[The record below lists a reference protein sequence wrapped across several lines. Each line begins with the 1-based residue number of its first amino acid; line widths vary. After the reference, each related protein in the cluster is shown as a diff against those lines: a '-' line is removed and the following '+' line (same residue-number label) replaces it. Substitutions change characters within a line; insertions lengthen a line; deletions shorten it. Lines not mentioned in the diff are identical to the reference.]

1 MRLQMRWMNC
11 HGAAV
16 LAAMLVPGFGGCA
29 ESSSMP
35 TPPMMGGLFSGSG
48 GAGPSGSGASGS
60 GGMGAAGATSV
71 AGGGAAG
78 RAGTTGNA
86 GGGAIGGGGG
96 GAAGATA
103 GAGAGSGAAGSTAG
117 AGGGAGMTLPPGDG
131 PMLPAIMG
139 ECPKFMNG
147 STIMVA
153 GHRSIVITAGEPG
166 KGGPLLFYWHGTA
179 QSASEAQRLLP
190 ADVRND
196 IVQSGGIIAAF
207 NGSQSGGGE
216 GDCSGTA
223 AHNQADFK
231 AADQIAACAVR
242 DHGIDPRRIYTT
254 GCSAGGLQ
262 SGCMAMM
269 RSSYIAAAAPN
280 SGGIVGRPRWQ
291 DMGKP
296 AVFSMHGGPSDM
308 VIVTFS
314 QTSMSLNSAVAT
326 QGGFVVNC
334 NHGGGHCRAPAP
346 LYSAAWRFM
355 KDHPWGT
362 TMSPWAGGVPSGT
375 PDYCTVFQR

>member
-1 MRLQMRWMNC
+1 MRLRWVKSRGAAML
-11 HGAAV
+11 AAV
-16 LAAMLVPGFGGCA
+16 LLPGIGGGCA
-29 ESSSMP
+29 ESGGDP
-35 TPPMMGGLFSGSG
+35 ILPPMTPGLM
-48 GAGPSGSGASGS
+48 SGSGASGASGSGTSGSAAGS
-60 GGMGAAGATSV
+60 GGGTPVAGSGTAGRIGSGGSAAAGTG
-71 AGGGAAG
+71 AGGSAG
-78 RAGTTGNA
+78 GAGTSA
-86 GGGAIGGGGG
+86 
-96 GAAGATA
+96 A
-103 GAGAGSGAAGSTAG
+103 GAGAGGGGAGTMAG
-117 AGGGAGMTLPPGDG
+117 AGGGAGTMAPTGNA

-139 ECPKFMNG
+139 ECPKFTDG

-153 GHRSIVITAGEPG
+153 GHRSIEITAGAPG
-166 KGGPLLFYWHGTA
+166 KNGPLLFYWHGTL
-179 QSASEAQRLLP
+179 QSASEARRMIP
-190 ADVRND
+190 AAVRAE
-196 IVQSGGIIAAF
+196 IVESGGIIAAF
-207 NGSQSGGGE
+207 NGSQSGGGG

-223 AHNQADFK
+223 AHNQADFN

-296 AVFSMHGGPSDM
+296 AIFSMHGGPGDM

-314 QTSMSLNSAVAT
+314 QTSMALNSAVST

-334 NHGGGHCRAPAP
+334 NHGGGHCSAPSA
-346 LYSAAWRFM
+346 LQTAAWKFM
-355 KDHPWGT
+355 KEHPYGT
-362 TMSPWAGGVPSGT
+362 TMSPWAGGVPSGV
-375 PDYCTVFQR
+375 PDYCMVFAR